1 MIQLIEKIFGF
12 NKFLKVDCSYLGDVA
27 FSVYHGGYWVKLYN
41 GEFTYFGGE
50 MKSIESKPE
59 EIFIRL
65 SNEFSDG
72 LSGQNLWYKM
82 PFEDLKE
89 RKSFCIGDES
99 FEKMCEAARWV
110 KFVDLFLVNPSEHP
124 DDIDGPEPC
133 EAEVRVER
141 SALNFVD
148 EDENFD
154 YHNTPP
160 NSDG

>member
-1 MIQLIEKIFGF
+1 M
-12 NKFLKVDCSYLGDVA
+12 SYLGDVA

-89 RKSFCIGDES
+89 RKSFALG
-99 FEKMCEAARWV
+99 MRV
-110 KFVDLFLVNPSEHP
+110 LRKFNPSEHP
-124 DDIDGPEPC
+124 DDIDGPEP
-133 EAEVRVER
+133 
-141 SALNFVD
+141 
-148 EDENFD
+148 
-154 YHNTPP
+154 
-160 NSDG
+160 